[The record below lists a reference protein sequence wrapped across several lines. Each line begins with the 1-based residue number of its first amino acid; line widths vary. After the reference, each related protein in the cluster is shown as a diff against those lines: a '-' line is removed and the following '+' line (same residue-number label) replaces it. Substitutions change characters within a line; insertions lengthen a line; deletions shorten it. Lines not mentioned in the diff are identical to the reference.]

1 MKIFRRITAVFLAAL
16 TAAATALSASAEGFT
31 FNWDHGDPAD
41 IYGGGI
47 ITSETNSGGPHCKSL
62 FMLNIDTDTVVYTLN
77 PDDPLP
83 MASMT
88 KIMTYIIAYENIPD
102 IENTTITVPQS
113 VVNDLE
119 GTESSLAG
127 VMVGE
132 ELTGLQLLNLLMV
145 PSGNDAAVTFM
156 EYVDEQYRTGKL
168 VPPDA
173 PDPEDPAAAGDG
185 PTPAPEAA
193 ADPEGSE
200 ETGITDYTGK
210 SYFVQLMNEKAEEL
224 GCKNTHFTN
233 PHGLHDENHYI
244 SARDMGRITQYAMQL
259 PYFMEIV
266 GRRDYTK
273 EPTNTDP
280 DGSWVSNT
288 NRMILPYEDDYG
300 NAYWYSYATGIKTGS
315 HDESGYCLAA
325 SATYYGYTY
334 VVIAMGNMDGYAR
347 GVHEEMLDCRTL
359 FRWAFTSLE
368 KKTIASQGDIM
379 SSVKL
384 EYAYQKDELL
394 LAASENV
401 SVMLP
406 ESVEQS
412 SIVITVDKPESVQ
425 APIRK
430 GEVIGT
436 ATLSYANEVI
446 ATVPV
451 VATESVARS
460 DLIAGWEQ
468 GRKLLTSPWF
478 IAIMATIGALVV
490 VYLIL
495 VVFYRRKQKQLKRV
509 KKFRDM

>member
-1 MKIFRRITAVFLAAL
+1 MKIFRRITALCMALL
-16 TAAATALSASAEGFT
+16 TAAVTSVTAGAEGFT
-31 FNWDHGDPAD
+31 FNWDLGSD
-41 IYGGGI
+41 IYDGGI
-47 ITSETNSGGPHCKSL
+47 IGSDTNSGGPHCKSL

-102 IENTTITVPQS
+102 IENTVITVPQA
-113 VVNDLE
+113 VADDLE
-119 GTESSLAG
+119 NTGSSLAG
-127 VMVGE
+127 VQVGE
-132 ELTGLQLLNLLMV
+132 KLTGLQLLYLLMI
-145 PSGNDAAVTFM
+145 PSGNDAAVTLM
-156 EYVDEQYRTGKL
+156 KYVDGLYESGQL
-168 VPPDA
+168 VLENA
-173 PDPEDPAAAGDG
+173 PNPEDPAAGEEA
-185 PTPAPEAA
+185 TPAPPAA
-193 ADPEGSE
+193 GNEG
-200 ETGITDYTGK
+200 ETEGDGITDYTGK
-210 SYFVQLMNEKAEEL
+210 SYFVQLMNEKAAEL
-224 GCKNTHFTN
+224 GCTNTHFTN
-233 PHGLHDENHYI
+233 PHGLHSENHYT
-244 SARDMGRITQYAMQL
+244 SARDMGRITQYAMNL
-259 PYFMEIV
+259 PYFMDIV
-266 GRRDYTK
+266 GERDYRK
-273 EPTNTDP
+273 EPTNMDP
-280 DGSWVSNT
+280 EGSSVYTT
-288 NRMILPYEDDYG
+288 NRMIQPYPDDYG
-300 NAYWYSYATGIKTGS
+300 NEYWYSYATGIKTGS
-315 HDESGYCLAA
+315 HDEAGYCLTA

-334 VVIAMGNMDGYAR
+334 IVVAMGNMEGYGK

-368 KKTIASQGDIM
+368 KKTVVSQGDVL

-394 LAASENV
+394 LAADEDV

-412 SIVITVDKPESVQ
+412 SIIITVEKPESVQ

-430 GEVIGT
+430 GEVVGN
-436 ATLSYANEVI
+436 ATLTYANEVI

-478 IAIMATIGALVV
+478 VAIMAVIGALVV

-495 VVFYRRKQKQLKRV
+495 VVFYRRKQKQLRRV

>member
-1 MKIFRRITAVFLAAL
+1 MKIIRLAISVLLAVLTAAL
-16 TAAATALSASAEGFT
+16 TVLPASAEGFT
-31 FNWDHGDPAD
+31 FNWDLGGDD
-41 IYGGGI
+41 IYNGGI
-47 ITSETNSGGPHCKSL
+47 IGAETNSAGPHCKSL

-88 KIMTYIIAYENIPD
+88 KIMTYIVAYEHIPN
-102 IENTTITVPQS
+102 IENTEITVPQA
-113 VVNDLE
+113 VEDDLE
-119 GTESSLAG
+119 GTGSSLAD
-127 VMVGE
+127 VQVGE
-132 ELTGLQLLNLLMV
+132 KLTGLQLLYLLMI
-145 PSGNDAAVTFM
+145 PSGNDAAVTLM
-156 EYVDEQYRTGKL
+156 KYVDGLYESGQL

-173 PDPEDPAAAGDG
+173 PDPEDPGAAGG
-185 PTPAPEAA
+185 EPSAEPTAAPAAN
-193 ADPEGSE
+193 EGAE
-200 ETGITDYTGK
+200 EEGITDYTGK

-224 GCKNTHFTN
+224 GCRNTHFTN
-233 PHGLHDENHYI
+233 PHGLHNENHYS
-244 SARDMGRITQYAMQL
+244 SARDMGRIAQYAMSL
-259 PYFMEIV
+259 PYFMDIV
-266 GRRDYTK
+266 KEQGYEK
-273 EPTNTDP
+273 EPTNMDP
-280 DGSWVSNT
+280 EGSGFANT

-300 NAYWYSYATGIKTGS
+300 NSYWYSYANGIKTGS
-315 HDESGYCLAA
+315 HDQAGYCLAA
-325 SATYYGYTY
+325 SATTFGYTY
-334 VVIAMGNMDGYAR
+334 IVIAMGNMEGYEK

-359 FRWAFTSLE
+359 FRWAFTSLG

-406 ESVEQS
+406 DSVEQS
-412 SIVITVDKPESVQ
+412 SIVVTVDKPESVQ

-468 GRKLLTSPWF
+468 GRKLLSSPWF
-478 IAIMATIGALVV
+478 IAVMATIAALIV

-509 KKFRDM
+509 KKFRDL

>member
-1 MKIFRRITAVFLAAL
+1 MKIFRRITAALLSVL
-16 TAAATALSASAEGFT
+16 TAAAVTLSASAEGFT
-31 FNWDHGDPAD
+31 FNWDLGGDD
-41 IYGGGI
+41 IYNGGI
-47 ITSETNSGGPHCKSL
+47 IGSETNSAGPHCKSL
-62 FMLNIDTDTVVYTLN
+62 YMLNIDTDTVVYTLN

-102 IENTTITVPQS
+102 IETTEITVPQA
-113 VVNDLE
+113 VEDDLE
-119 GTESSLAG
+119 GSGSSLAG
-127 VMVGE
+127 VQVGE
-132 ELTGLQLLNLLMV
+132 KLTGYQLLHLLMI
-145 PSGNDAAVTFM
+145 PSGNDAALTFM
-156 EYVDEQYRTGKL
+156 KYVDGLYASGQL
-168 VPPDA
+168 APPDA
-173 PDPEDPAAAGDG
+173 PNPEDPGAGEEDSG
-185 PTPAPEAA
+185 EAL
-193 ADPEGSE
+193 DVSGSYTVPEG
-200 ETGITDYTGK
+200 GMTDYTGK
-210 SYFVQLMNEKAEEL
+210 SYFIQLMNEKAEEL
-224 GCKNTHFTN
+224 GCTSTHFTN
-233 PHGLHDENHYI
+233 PHGLHDANHYTT
-244 SARDMGRITQYAMQL
+244 ARDMGRITQYAMNL

-266 GRRDYTK
+266 GQRGYEK
-273 EPTNTDP
+273 EPTNMDP
-280 DGSWVSNT
+280 EGDWHSNT

-300 NAYWYSYATGIKTGS
+300 NSYWYSYANGIKTGS
-315 HDESGYCLAA
+315 HDEAGNCLAA

-334 VVIAMGNMDGYAR
+334 IVIAMGNMEGYAND
-347 GVHEEMLDCRTL
+347 VHEEMLDCRTL
-359 FRWAFTSLE
+359 FRWAFTSLG

-406 ESVEQS
+406 DSVEQS
-412 SIVITVDKPESVQ
+412 SIVVTVDKPESVQ

-460 DLIAGWEQ
+460 ELIAGWEQ
-468 GRKLLTSPWF
+468 GRKLLSSPWF
-478 IAIMATIGALVV
+478 IAIMATIAALVV

-509 KKFRDM
+509 KKFRDL

>member
-1 MKIFRRITAVFLAAL
+1 MKIFRRITALCLAVL
-16 TAAATALSASAEGFT
+16 TAAAVALSASAEGFT

-41 IYGGGI
+41 IYDGGI
-47 ITSETNSGGPHCKSL
+47 IGSDTNSGEPHCKSL

-77 PDDPLP
+77 PDDQLP

-102 IENTTITVPQS
+102 IENTKITVPQS
-113 VVNDLE
+113 VVDDLE

-127 VMVGE
+127 VQVGE

-168 VPPDA
+168 VPTNA
-173 PDPEDPAAAGDG
+173 PDPEDPGAAGEDSG
-185 PTPAPEAA
+185 EPVQ
-193 ADPEGSE
+193 DY
-200 ETGITDYTGK
+200 TGGGEDQVGVTDYTGK

-224 GCKNTHFTN
+224 GCRNTHFAN
-233 PHGLHDENHYI
+233 PHGLHDENHYT
-244 SARDMGRITQYAMQL
+244 SARDMAKITQYAMQL
-259 PYFMEIV
+259 PYFMDIV
-266 GRRDYTK
+266 KQRWYTK
-273 EPTNTDP
+273 EPTNMDP
-280 DGSWVSNT
+280 DGETLTNT
-288 NRMILPYEDDYG
+288 NRMLQPWEDDYG
-300 NAYWYSYATGIKTGS
+300 NSYWYSYATGIKTGS

-325 SATYYGYTY
+325 SANTFGYTY
-334 VVIAMGNMDGYAR
+334 IVIALGNMDGYAR
-347 GVHEEMLDCRTL
+347 GVHEEMMDCRTL
-359 FRWAFTSLE
+359 FRWAFTNLA
-368 KKTIASQGDIM
+368 KKTVASQGDVL

-436 ATLSYANEVI
+436 ATLSYANEII

-468 GRKLLTSPWF
+468 GRKLLSSPWF

>member
-1 MKIFRRITAVFLAAL
+1 MKFIRLLTAVVLAAL
-16 TAAATALSASAEGFT
+16 TAAMTALPAAAEGFT
-31 FNWDHGDPAD
+31 FNWDLGGDD
-41 IYGGGI
+41 IYNGGLIGA
-47 ITSETNSGGPHCKSL
+47 ETNSDRPHCKSL

-88 KIMTYIIAYENIPD
+88 KIMTYIVAYENIPN
-102 IENTTITVPQS
+102 IENTEITVPQA
-113 VVNDLE
+113 VEDDLE
-119 GTESSLAG
+119 GTGSSLAD
-127 VMVGE
+127 VQVGE
-132 ELTGLQLLNLLMV
+132 KLTGLQLLYLLMI
-145 PSGNDAAVTFM
+145 PSGNDAAVTLM
-156 EYVDEQYRTGKL
+156 KHVDSLYESGQLT
-168 VPPDA
+168 PPDA
-173 PDPEDPAAAGDG
+173 PDPEDPAGAGED
-185 PTPAPEAA
+185 PTPAPQAEG
-193 ADPEGSE
+193 DPEDNGE
-200 ETGITDYTGK
+200 DGVTDYTGK

-224 GCKNTHFTN
+224 GCRNTHFAN
-233 PHGLHDENHYI
+233 PHGLHSENHYS
-244 SARDMGRITQYAMQL
+244 SARDMGRITQYAMKL
-259 PYFMEIV
+259 PYFMDIV
-266 GRRDYTK
+266 KRDGYEK
-273 EPTNTDP
+273 EPTNMDP
-280 DGSWVSNT
+280 EGRGFANT

-300 NAYWYSYATGIKTGS
+300 NAYWYSYANGIKTGS
-315 HDESGYCLAA
+315 HDQAGYCLAA
-325 SATYYGYTY
+325 SATTFGYTY
-334 VVIAMGNMDGYAR
+334 IVIAMGNMEGYEK

-359 FRWAFTSLE
+359 FRWAFTSLG

-394 LAASENV
+394 LAASDNV

-406 ESVEQS
+406 DSVEQS
-412 SIVITVDKPESVQ
+412 SIVVTVDKPESVQ

-468 GRKLLTSPWF
+468 GRKLLSSPWF
-478 IAIMATIGALVV
+478 IAIMAAIGALVV

-495 VVFYRRKQKQLKRV
+495 VIFYRRKQKQLKRV